1 MKVQY
6 GEELANHSDPESC
19 GMHREVPIEALTG
32 ETDRPAIEPRNHNS
46 GMPTL
51 LSEAEGNMVH
61 DDNRKSCTDPTRSE
75 TLCMSGSLLHGSSE
89 ISSVSGAIWPDGA
102 GKVNDRNPAID
113 AGEKSDTPIVPKKP
127 TNKGMSPAE
136 MVEGRGVAKGN
147 ADESSASRT
156 LSRKHDASMGLEGIR
171 ETAKRSRKCR
181 FTALLHHVT
190 PSLLVESFYALR
202 KQAAAGVDG
211 VTWHDYESQLY
222 GRVHDLHREI
232 HTGAYRAQP
241 SRRVLIPKADGK
253 LRPLGIAALED
264 KIVQQAVATV
274 LNAIYEQDFLG
285 FSYGFRQGRG
295 QHDALDALSEGIAGR
310 KVNWI
315 LDADI
320 RFFFDEIDH
329 EWMLRFLEHRIADG
343 RVIRLIRKWLTAG
356 VMEDGHRVASTRGTP
371 QGAVISPLLA
381 NIYLHY
387 ALDLWAHQWR
397 QRHANGDVILVRYA
411 DDSVMGFQYEG
422 EARRFLT
429 AMRVR
434 LAKFKLELHPDKTRL
449 ISFGRYAAKRCRKRG
464 MGKPETFDFLG
475 FTHCCGQYSGGFK
488 LVRLTIKKRM
498 RATLEAVRETL
509 MRRRHEPIPVLG
521 RWLGRVVRGYFNYY
535 AVPGNMCRL
544 NSFRSELSRAWRH
557 ALMRRSQRHRLQWTR
572 FSRLIKKYLPPCRVV
587 HPLPQERFYVK
598 TFGRSRMQ

>member
-1 MKVQY
+1 
-6 GEELANHSDPESC
+6 
-19 GMHREVPIEALTG
+19 MHREVHVEALTG

-51 LSEAEGNMVH
+51 LSEAEGNMVR
-61 DDNRKSCTDPTRSE
+61 DVNRKLRTDPTRSE
-75 TLCMSGSLLHGSSE
+75 TLCMSGSHLHGSSE
-89 ISSVSGAIWPDGA
+89 ISPVSDARWSDRA
-102 GKVNDRNPAID
+102 GKVNDRNPAIY

-127 TNKGMSPAE
+127 SNKGTFPAE
-136 MVEGRGVAKGN
+136 MVEERGVAMGN
-147 ADESSASRT
+147 ADESPAFRTQSRT
-156 LSRKHDASMGLEGIR
+156 HDASTGLEGIR
-171 ETAKRSRKCR
+171 ESAKRNRKCR

-211 VTWHDYESQLY
+211 VTWQEYENVLY
-222 GRVHDLHREI
+222 GRVHELHREI

-241 SRRVLIPKADGK
+241 SRRVFIPKADGK

-264 KIVQQAVATV
+264 KIVQQAITTV

-285 FSYGFRQGRG
+285 FSYGFRHGRG

-320 RFFFDEIDH
+320 RSFFDEIDH

-343 RVIRLIRKWLTAG
+343 RVIRLIRIWLTAG
-356 VMEDGHRVASTRGTP
+356 VIEDGKRAASVRGTP

-397 QRHANGDVILVRYA
+397 QRRAKGDVILVRYA

-422 EARRFLT
+422 EARRFLA
-429 AMRVR
+429 AMQER

-449 ISFGRYAAKRCRKRG
+449 ILFGRYAVQRCRERG
-464 MGKPETFDFLG
+464 TGKPETFDFLG
-475 FTHCCGQYSGGFK
+475 FTHCCAKYSGGFK
-488 LVRLTIKKRM
+488 IVRLTIKKRM
-498 RATLEAVRETL
+498 RATLAAVRETL
-509 MRRRHEPIPVLG
+509 MRRRHEPIPVIG

-535 AVPGNMCRL
+535 AVPDNMCRL
-544 NSFRSELSRAWRH
+544 NSFRRELSRAWRH
-557 ALMRRSQRHRLQWTR
+557 SLMRRSQRHRLPWSR

-587 HPLPQERFYVK
+587 HPLPQERFHVK
-598 TFGRSRMQ
+598 TFGRSRMR